1 LAQLKEKLEPEQ
13 IEQLKMA
20 LKKEIEYESVCLNEQ
35 CRLGKKLMEQDLDR
49 HAHIVEIV
57 N

>member
-1 LAQLKEKLEPEQ
+1 LAQLKDKLEPEQ
-13 IEQLKMA
+13 IEKLKMA